1 MLHLSLPLRT
11 SPNARRALAGLL
23 LYAGAAAAW
32 AQDPRGTAHPLA
44 WPEARSPVAV
54 SAPTAALVE
63 RLLSAMTLEEK
74 VGQLLQAD
82 IDSVKPEDVRRYHL
96 GSVLAGGNAAPD
108 HDLRASAQQWQALI
122 RAYADAALADSGA
135 QRPAVPILFGID
147 AVHGNARITGATVF
161 PHNVGL
167 GAMHDPRL
175 LQEIGRATAD
185 EVSALGADW
194 TFAPDVAVVRDVRW
208 GRSYESYSEDPALV
222 AAYARAMVTGLQGT
236 PGTGEFM
243 GPARVLASV
252 KHFIGD
258 GSTLGGRD
266 QFDSHAD
273 EDTLRTVHGAGFVA
287 AIEAGALNVMASYN
301 GWQGV
306 KMHANA
312 SLLSGVLKGR
322 WSFPGFVVGD
332 WNAQEE
338 IPGCSAYDCPA
349 LLMAGVDMYMAPD
362 SWKRLYAHLL
372 AEGRSGAITAMRLD
386 DAVRRILTVK
396 ALMHR
401 LGASAAASRPVA
413 ADLERLGSPEHRA
426 IARQAVRE
434 SLVLLK
440 NNHQLLPLDPHG
452 SILVAGAAADSI
464 GDQCG
469 GWTID
474 WQGDHNTNADFPG
487 ATSIYAG
494 IRAAVEAAG
503 GHAVLSADGSFGER
517 PTAAIVIFGE
527 GPYAEFEGDRETLAL
542 SDANAAHLQVLRR
555 LHAAGVPI
563 VGVFLSGRPLWINR
577 ELNLAD
583 ALIAAWLPGSEGGG
597 IADLMFKA
605 RAGAPRPDFT
615 GRLSF
620 SWPRTAQPV
629 RFAADGTVSGALF
642 ARGFGLSLAS
652 HSNLPPQPEDPGMQA
667 HNPRDS
673 LFAAGHVT
681 APWSVYVEDPTA
693 TVRLTMQQQ
702 PSPRQALVAEV
713 GDGNLRGTWSGNAVG
728 ELRIGGRAADFRAR
742 VQEGDALVLSYR
754 VTERPT
760 QTVTLGIRCEAPYGT
775 RPPRDATAPVIDWR
789 LCDTRN
795 GAGVDI
801 TRALQAAA
809 PGSWQSLTVPL
820 RCMSAAADLRYVN
833 APFAVATSGRLT
845 LDVREV
851 RLAHA
856 NAACPAGDAPQ
867 AMVNL
872 IHALQ

>member
-1 MLHLSLPLRT
+1 MLHQPPPPTQPPHTPRIAPLPACCCLFAAA
-11 SPNARRALAGLL
+11 PLACGAGP
-23 LYAGAAAAW
+23 AGA
-32 AQDPRGTAHPLA
+32 RAHPLT
-44 WPEARSPVAV
+44 WPQVRSPVAIP
-54 SAPTAALVE
+54 APTAALVE

-108 HDLRASAQQWQALI
+108 HDLRASALQWQALI
-122 RAYADAALADSGA
+122 RAYSDASLADSRA
-135 QRPAVPILFGID
+135 DRPAVPILFGID

-167 GAMHDPRL
+167 GAMHDPQL

-185 EVSALGADW
+185 EVAALGADW
-194 TFAPDVAVVRDVRW
+194 TFAPDVAVVRDVRRR
-208 GRSYESYSEDPALV
+208 RSYESYSEDPALV
-222 AAYARAMVTGLQGT
+222 AAYARAMVTGLQGA

-243 GPARVLASV
+243 GPQHVLASV

-258 GSTLGGRD
+258 GSTLNGRD

-273 EDTLRTVHGAGFVA
+273 EVTLRNVHSAGFTA

-349 LLMAGVDMYMAPD
+349 MLMAGVDMYMAPD
-362 SWKRLYAHLL
+362 SWKSLYAHLL
-372 AEGRSGAITAMRLD
+372 AEARSGAITAARLD

-426 IARQAVRE
+426 LARMAVRE

-503 GHAVLSADGSFGER
+503 GRAVLSADGSFEER
-517 PTAAIVIFGE
+517 PSVAIVVFGE

-542 SDANAAHLQVLRR
+542 SNADAAHLKLLGR
-555 LHAAGVPI
+555 LHAAGIPV
-563 VGVFLSGRPLWINR
+563 VSVLLSGRPLWINR
-577 ELNLAD
+577 ELNLSD
-583 ALIAAWLPGSEGGG
+583 ALIAAWLPGSEGAG
-597 IADLMFKA
+597 IADLVFKA
-605 RAGAPRPDFT
+605 RAGSPQQDFT
-615 GRLSF
+615 GKLGF

-629 RFAADGTVSGALF
+629 RFAADGRVSGALF
-642 ARGFGLSLAS
+642 ARGFGRSLLS
-652 HSNLPPQPEDPGMQA
+652 HSDLGSLPEDPGMQA
-667 HNPRDS
+667 HSPDDS

-693 TVRLTMQQQ
+693 TVRLTMQEQ
-702 PSPRQALVAEV
+702 PSPRLTLTARLDE
-713 GDGNLRGTWSGNAVG
+713 GNLKATWSGNAIG
-728 ELRIGGRAADFRAR
+728 ELRIGGRASEFTSRA
-742 VQEGDALVLSYR
+742 EDEALVLSFR
-754 VTERPT
+754 VLERPT
-760 QTVTLGIRCEAPYGT
+760 QSVTLGIRCEAPYGT
-775 RPPRDATAPVIDWR
+775 RPPLDVTAPVIDWR
-789 LCDTRN
+789 LCGSKTS
-795 GAGVDI
+795 AGVDI
-801 TRALQAAA
+801 TSACKQCAARFLAEPDRPAALHECRCGLATCQRAIRACDC
-809 PGSWQSLTVPL
+809 GSS
-820 RCMSAAADLRYVN
+820 
-833 APFAVATSGRLT
+833 
-845 LDVREV
+845 
-851 RLAHA
+851 
-856 NAACPAGDAPQ
+856 
-867 AMVNL
+867 
-872 IHALQ
+872 